1 VAISVVQSKV
11 ILDASSGSFSSA
23 TTAGN
28 CVVVAI
34 TADNTS
40 NVTITTTGVTLGG
53 SAGNFA
59 QAAATQSGF
68 ADSVT
73 TYAGI
78 WVDPSCAGGQTAIA
92 ATVTNGVF
100 TSGNGTGLIIY
111 ELSGVTSA
119 SPVDRTSTG
128 NATTGTALSSGTTA
142 TTTQAVEAV
151 IGVLSSYASMSA
163 YGSGYTNLT
172 IAEGSNVYGAAG
184 YQVTSTTGTFSYT
197 GTQGVSGPWAAVVV
211 TLKSLSGGPSAVAG
225 TARLSPSGG
234 NKTVT
239 GSLSLGGSGEVSM
252 KGTSSLPQILQQV
265 PGNTTYDYGWSTTNL
280 TTTAGSTLI
289 CFAGWDL
296 NATGATSALMPAV
309 YVCDSA
315 GNYWVHAGTSSS
327 GITGARAS
335 VWVCCNAMPV
345 EWISCSLTTFASSLA
360 YLIVEIASGPSL
372 VDIDLTSPN
381 SAAAA
386 TSLTVNAGTST
397 AFDYAFTMLAAGN
410 ATSTVNSG
418 PGGSWTALDTVT
430 SGSGSPNSV
439 AIFPYWSQDVS
450 QGSAVSATYG
460 ISGAAAPLA
469 GVTFALVADPEPP
482 EQLNENFPV
491 LAVQAGFGF
500 DPGDPSQTPP
510 TWTDITDYVIAPAGS
525 AFISASAGRQ
535 YELASPEAGE
545 MTIAVN
551 NLSSVFTP
559 GNADSPFYPDVVLG
573 TPLHVAAWWGGRWYH
588 IGMGYVERWP
598 QAWPDLPQ
606 WGISHVVATDAY
618 SVLNA
623 ATMTEA
629 LPGDMLL
636 DAPYVLLTGA
646 EQYTSLQNGLNVT
659 YAASECQGLLA
670 ANISRVNQRAGVY
683 VDGTAA
689 PMATGGTSNLLGDSQ
704 TGFGT
709 TSISS
714 APTVSASGPGL
725 IYTDPAMPDPVTG
738 NGVTVEFWLTITDE
752 VASADL
758 QPTVFQ
764 AYGPASMYQTSHPQL
779 LVQVLDETGNAG
791 LLITFADGSTFQ
803 VVFSVSQYT
812 QQVALEFTS
821 SSLAVY
827 VNGGL
832 SGTTTLTSSQ
842 VGTWQSFSAGC
853 SNYAYQARSVVIG
866 NYTMQCVALYPYQVS
881 QQRLVSHYATGNGGQ
896 EGVDASQRIA
906 QILAWTYLGLP
917 RGGQVYF
924 NGVTDGVTQGPA
936 YQLGG
941 QSAASAVNQVVT
953 NDQSTA
959 YVAPSGALVYVPRW
973 GIYDMA
979 PVLTFGDATDGTEI
993 PYVMGQQ
1000 FGYDNTYL
1008 YNTDAI
1014 TRQVGPNQSITAT
1027 ATSFP
1032 SSKAYFLRS
1041 ALSQTIQTSSDLDA
1055 YDIAN
1060 WDIAKYA
1067 QPEYRISTI
1076 TIDASSN
1083 PTQAFPA
1090 VLALQQAQIVTVNRR
1105 PVGGAEL
1112 SVQAIVQ
1119 KVSHAIG
1126 PTMWQASYEI
1136 SPYSLEAAVLEA
1148 DTPGFN
1154 VVGNNTLG

>member
-1 VAISVVQSKV
+1 MAISVVQTKV
-11 ILDASSGSFSSA
+11 ILDASSGSFSSPVG
-23 TTAGN
+23 AGN
-28 CVVVAI
+28 TVIACI
-34 TADNTS
+34 FTWNTS

-53 SAGNFA
+53 SGA
-59 QAAATQSGF
+59 GF
-68 ADSVT
+68 AEAVSDQAYGGDQT

-78 WVDPSCAGGQTAIA
+78 WYGPTGAGGQSAVA
-92 ATVTNGVF
+92 ATVTNGNF
-100 TSGNGTGLIIY
+100 GAGDGTGLILY
-111 ELSGVTSA
+111 EVSGLVTGGADQKASA
-119 SPVDRTSTG
+119 AAAS
-128 NATTGTALSSGTTA
+128 GTAVSSGTTG
-142 TTTQAVEAV
+142 TTSQSSEIAFGAAFGDST
-151 IGVLSSYASMSA
+151 LSSPSP
-163 YGSGYTNLT
+163 GYTNTNLG
-172 IAEGSNVYGAAG
+172 GSFVYSAAG
-184 YQVTSTTGTFSYT
+184 YLILAAQGTTSYSATQSATGS
-197 GTQGVSGPWAAVVV
+197 WAAVVV
-211 TLKSLSGGPSAVAG
+211 TLRAAGAAPSSAAATGTVTASGGHKA
-225 TARLSPSGG
+225 
-234 NKTVT
+234 VT
-239 GSLSLGGSGEVSM
+239 GSLSLGGSGEVTPH
-252 KGTSSLPQILQQV
+252 GTSSLPQILQQV

-280 TTTAGSTLI
+280 TTTEGSTLI

-296 NATGATSALMPAV
+296 NATGATSALMPAA
-309 YVCDSA
+309 YVVDSA
-315 GNYWVHAGTSSS
+315 GNYWVHAGTSSAS
-327 GITGARAS
+327 LTGARAS
-335 VWVCCNAMPV
+335 VWVCCNAMAV

-360 YLIVEIASGPSL
+360 YLIVEIASGPAL
-372 VDIDLTSPN
+372 AAIDIAAPN
-381 SAAAA
+381 SSASA
-386 TSLTVNAGTST
+386 TSLTVDAGTST

-410 ATSTVNSG
+410 ATSAISSG
-418 PGGSWTALDTVT
+418 PGGLWTALDTVT

-439 AIFPYWSQDVS
+439 AIFPYWSQDVP
-450 QGSAVSATYG
+450 QGTDVTATYG

-469 GVTFALVADPEPP
+469 GVTVALVAAPEPP

-510 TWTDITDYVIAPAGS
+510 TWTDITDYVMAPGGS
-525 AFISASAGRQ
+525 AFISTTAGRQ

-545 MTIAVN
+545 MTVMVN
-551 NLSSVFTP
+551 NLASVFTP

-573 TPLHVAAWWGGRWYH
+573 VPLHVAAWWQGRWYH
-588 IGMGYVERWP
+588 TGYGYVERWP
-598 QAWPDLPQ
+598 QQWPDLPQ
-606 WGISHVVATDAY
+606 WGISSVVATDAY

-670 ANISRVNQRAGVY
+670 ANISRVNQRAGMY

-714 APTVSASGPGL
+714 APTISSSGPGL
-725 IYTDPAMPDPVTG
+725 IYTDPAMPDPVSA

-764 AYGPASMYQTSHPQL
+764 AYGPASSYQTVNPQL
-779 LVQVLDETGNAG
+779 LVQVLDETGNAN
-791 LLITFADGSTFQ
+791 LLITFADASTFS

-832 SGTTTLTSSQ
+832 AGTTTLTAAQ
-842 VGTWQSFSAGC
+842 VGSWQSFSAGC
-853 SNYAYQARSVVIG
+853 SNYAYQARSTVAG

-917 RGGQVYF
+917 RGGRVYF
-924 NGVTDGVTQGPA
+924 NGVTDGVEQGPA

-953 NDQSTA
+953 NDQA
-959 YVAPSGALVYVPRW
+959 AAFVAPSGALVYVPRW
-973 GIYDMA
+973 GIYDIA
-979 PVLTFGDATDGTEI
+979 PAATFGDATDGTEI
-993 PYVMGQQ
+993 PYQQ
-1000 FGYDNTYL
+1000 AQSFGYDNTYL

-1027 ATSFP
+1027 STSFP
-1032 SSKAYFLRS
+1032 SSTAYFLRS
-1041 ALSQTIQTSSDLDA
+1041 ALTQTIQTTSDLDA

-1083 PTQAFPA
+1083 PTQAFPT
-1090 VLALQQAQIVTVNRR
+1090 VLALQQAQVVTVNRR
-1105 PVGGAEL
+1105 PVGGAEI

-1119 KVSHAIG
+1119 KISHQIG
-1126 PTMWQASYEI
+1126 PTLWQTAMEI

-1148 DTPGFN
+1148 DTPGYN